1 MVNYIQLRTS
11 QPSINLAVPTAES
24 ISNNMTILHVKGQG
38 HRCRMPF
45 KTVPASY
52 IKAGGRIAR
61 GHAELF
67 YSTYPSYPSMGTYL
81 VYDTR
86 ETALPASKRT
96 FYQFSN
102 YVCAVAKL
110 AELGGDL

>member
-1 MVNYIQLRTS
+1 
-11 QPSINLAVPTAES
+11 
-24 ISNNMTILHVKGQG
+24 MTILHVKEQG

-52 IKAGGRIAR
+52 VKAGERIAR
-61 GHAELF
+61 GHAELL
-67 YSTYPSYPSMGTYL
+67 YSTYLGTYLGTYL

-86 ETALPASKRT
+86 EATLPASKRT

-102 YVCAVAKL
+102 YICAVAKL
-110 AELGGDL
+110 AELGGEL